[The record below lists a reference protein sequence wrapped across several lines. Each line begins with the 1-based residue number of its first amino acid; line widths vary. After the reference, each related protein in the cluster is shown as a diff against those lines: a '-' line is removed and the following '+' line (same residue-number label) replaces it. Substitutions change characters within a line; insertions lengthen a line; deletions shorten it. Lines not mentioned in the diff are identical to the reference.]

1 MMVYVV
7 QQMSQ
12 FQLMGKDFAMQH
24 LGVNK
29 EMHLALREVLKK
41 LPLEDRLSTVED
53 LPAEVRLRG
62 LPVEERFKGLPAEE
76 RLKGLPVEERLKG
89 LPAEE
94 RLKGLPAEEIL
105 RGLTPEELDRLRKLL
120 QQPTVVNSGL
130 E

>member
-1 MMVYVV
+1 
-7 QQMSQ
+7 
-12 FQLMGKDFAMQH
+12 MQH

-62 LPVEERFKGLPAEE
+62 LPT
-76 RLKGLPVEERLKG
+76 
-89 LPAEE
+89 EE

-120 QQPTVVNSGL
+120 QQPTVVNSGG